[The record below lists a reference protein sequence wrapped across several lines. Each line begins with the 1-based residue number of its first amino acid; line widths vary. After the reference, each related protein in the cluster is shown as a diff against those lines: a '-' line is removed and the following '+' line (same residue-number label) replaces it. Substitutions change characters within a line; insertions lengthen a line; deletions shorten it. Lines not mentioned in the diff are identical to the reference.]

1 MTGNAQEIIAFLFDA
16 DKKAIWDINPHKEKR
31 RLTQNAYYWVLLEKL
46 AVKTHVSKA
55 EIHNTNLSALGL
67 VERMGDKPI
76 YIMLEDTEEVEKKTL
91 QADTYHLAP
100 RRETKIGTDG
110 KTYRWYVMLRGS
122 SSMNVEEMSALVDLA
137 VQDAKAQGIETLPPS
152 ELAHIRE
159 LERNNEKKHNK
170 QPH

>member
-1 MTGNAQEIIAFLFDA
+1 MTGNAQEIITFLFDA
-16 DKKAIWDINPHKEKR
+16 DKKQIWDIEPHKEKR
-31 RLTQNAYYWVLLEKL
+31 RLSQNAYYWVLLEKL

-55 EIHNTNLSALGL
+55 EIHNTNLRALGL

-76 YIMLEDTEEVEKKTL
+76 YIMLEDTEKVEKQTL
-91 QADTYHLAP
+91 LAETYHLAP
-100 RRETKIGTDG
+100 TRQTKTGTDN

-137 VQDAKAQGIETLPPS
+137 VQDAVANDIEVLSPN

-159 LERNNEKKHNK
+159 LERQHEKKHSK
-170 QPH
+170 QP

>member
-1 MTGNAQEIIAFLFDA
+1 MTGNAQEIITFLFDA
-16 DKKAIWDINPHKEKR
+16 DKKQIWDIEPHKEKR

-55 EIHNTNLSALGL
+55 EIHNTNLRALGL

-76 YIMLEDTEEVEKKTL
+76 YIMLEDTEKVEKQTL
-91 QADTYHLAP
+91 LAETYHLAP
-100 RRETKIGTDG
+100 TRQAKTGTDN

-137 VQDAKAQGIETLPPS
+137 VQDAKEQGIETLTPN
-152 ELAHIRE
+152 ELEHIRE

-170 QPH
+170 RP